1 MDNVV
6 LEELKG
12 SHVYKEN
19 PLVSMLKTSTV
30 TSTQYYPICA
40 DYYSLTITKRTRIV
54 GGMHSCVNHNN
65 GLIII
70 GKKFNFQIHRKE
82 TLFQKYYHSVRSDKN
97 LIADFLIEQLLLV
110 ITSTN

>member
-6 LEELKG
+6 LEELKR

-40 DYYSLTITKRTRIV
+40 DYYGLTITKRTQIV
-54 GGMHSCVNHNN
+54 GGMHSCVDHNN
-65 GLIII
+65 GLVII
-70 GKKFNFQIHRKE
+70 GKKFNFQIHRK
-82 TLFQKYYHSVRSDKN
+82 DN
-97 LIADFLIEQLLLV
+97 L
-110 ITSTN
+110 S